1 MTPSGGHHPTPPRRR
16 PLRRRDIAGQPSNCL
31 ARSYRPYALS
41 YRPYGVPTAG
51 FINRL
56 LVETWDRAS
65 NWRQTL
71 TDPLGRTPG
80 AGARIVRPRRNSR
93 PSVLRVAAPILRH
106 WSPEKTP
113 GWAAAA
119 QWSTTC
125 ARSDGAIR
133 EMRAPLPSPMTR
145 RGIWCEPVWPTVR
158 LCCEQGKKQGL
169 TQMQQG

>member
-106 WSPEKTP
+106 WSPQKNTGLGGGGTMEHHMCPVRRCDQGDACPATVADDP
-113 GWAAAA
+113 PRDLVRAGVA
-119 QWSTTC
+119 
-125 ARSDGAIR
+125 DGPA
-133 EMRAPLPSPMTR
+133 L
-145 RGIWCEPVWPTVR
+145 
-158 LCCEQGKKQGL
+158 L
-169 TQMQQG
+169 